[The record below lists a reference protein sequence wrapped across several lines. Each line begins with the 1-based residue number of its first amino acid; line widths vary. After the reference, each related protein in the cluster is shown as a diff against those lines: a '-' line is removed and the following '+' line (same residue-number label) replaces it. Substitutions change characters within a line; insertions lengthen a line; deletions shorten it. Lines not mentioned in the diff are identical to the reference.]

1 LTKLKNIILT
11 DFDKD
16 GKNDILFNLMTQEK
30 IGLVYNISN
39 LEALNSNSQISFIF
53 NEALRAGFGMAYG
66 DQDNDGENNL
76 FIAQYKNGGI
86 LNIQYK
92 GTGDRFSSN
101 NYNIRQLF
109 IDESGN
115 SEG

>member
-1 LTKLKNIILT
+1 
-11 DFDKD
+11 
-16 GKNDILFNLMTQEK
+16 MTVRS
-30 IGLVYNISN
+30 I
-39 LEALNSNSQISFIF
+39 
-53 NEALRAGFGMAYG
+53 
-66 DQDNDGENNL
+66 